1 MAPDRE
7 PHDRAYVGLRSH
19 DVRHPRERLRPR
31 VGHRTRDGENF
42 LAEAASG
49 SGVGSEPRAMRAE
62 RTPQGQSPAVV
73 PAAAPTEVPTTPPS
87 RDAAPPPPHAPS
99 TAMYRSR
106 ARAALRFVLQR
117 VLFRGLVRSTITPSA
132 RIDPEVRGLRGGFLV
147 VANHTSHLDAPLIA
161 QSLPRGQARLLAA
174 GVAYD
179 YFFTA
184 WHKRMFV
191 RLLFNAFPVYRE
203 GSHGSSETPRAL
215 LRSGVPVLLF
225 PEGGRQQNGFVADF
239 KVGAIKLA
247 VDTGAPIVPTAVVGG
262 SEAMPKGT
270 SWPVPGRRPVRVI
283 VGAPVLAQPG
293 ESLPALTAR
302 VQCRVEELF
311 DAGADELGLARLTH
325 RRVPGDESGRTDRAP
340 QPDKQGA
347 AEKQATAA
355 EQGTTDHATDEGT
368 RT

>member
-1 MAPDRE
+1 MVPERE

-132 RIDPEVRGLRGGFLV
+132 RIDPEVRGLGGGFLV

-161 QSLPRGQARLLAA
+161 
-174 GVAYD
+174 
-179 YFFTA
+179 
-184 WHKRMFV
+184 
-191 RLLFNAFPVYRE
+191 
-203 GSHGSSETPRAL
+203 
-215 LRSGVPVLLF
+215 
-225 PEGGRQQNGFVADF
+225 
-239 KVGAIKLA
+239 
-247 VDTGAPIVPTAVVGG
+247 
-262 SEAMPKGT
+262 
-270 SWPVPGRRPVRVI
+270 
-283 VGAPVLAQPG
+283 
-293 ESLPALTAR
+293 
-302 VQCRVEELF
+302 
-311 DAGADELGLARLTH
+311 
-325 RRVPGDESGRTDRAP
+325 
-340 QPDKQGA
+340 
-347 AEKQATAA
+347 
-355 EQGTTDHATDEGT
+355 
-368 RT
+368 